1 MDWSL
6 LRPGGLLEWSGPS
19 TAFDRVPG
27 KAHRPFRI
35 SYGLGRPAGVL
46 HLDHGRGQPRARLVG
61 RTRPEVSDQ
70 EHLRYG
76 QIRQR
81 ERIRAYR
88 KSTVPWYGLAGILT
102 GFSRTLPMLSSAVPK
117 CVAYSRTRR
126 APGGLGVLGAAKV
139 SAATGDVGRR

>member
-1 MDWSL
+1 MPIA
-6 LRPGGLLEWSGPS
+6 LRCPMIQITGGSICFNAGAHAGKP
-19 TAFDRVPG
+19 AFDVACR
-27 KAHRPFRI
+27 
-35 SYGLGRPAGVL
+35 GRE
-46 HLDHGRGQPRARLVG
+46 RGARYRTYNCACLVG

-81 ERIRAYR
+81 ECIGAYR
-88 KSTVPWYGLAGILT
+88 KSMVPRYGLAGILA
-102 GFSRTLPMLSSAVPK
+102 GFSRTLPMLSSAVSK

-126 APGGLGVLGAAKV
+126 ASCSLGVLGAVKA